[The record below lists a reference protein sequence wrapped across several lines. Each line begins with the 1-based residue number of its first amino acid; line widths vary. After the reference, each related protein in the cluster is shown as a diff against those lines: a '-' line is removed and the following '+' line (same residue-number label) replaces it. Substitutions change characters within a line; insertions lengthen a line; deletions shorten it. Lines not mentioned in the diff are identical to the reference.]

1 MVWLQSQEGL
11 AHDHHFREVCLLAVP
26 EPLVDDCFLDRQ
38 RHLLK
43 DFLIGVFRK
52 HPLLV
57 QFMVEVLVQDLL
69 ALLLLR
75 EKLSDSL
82 LNFKDV
88 THVMRALLLKFGHV
102 LDFPKEVEQ
111 VAFGSTRLRNLI
123 AEASLHHDRMLDFV
137 ELSGF
142 E

>member
-1 MVWLQSQEGL
+1 L
-11 AHDHHFREVCLLAVP
+11 F
-26 EPLVDDCFLDRQ
+26 
-38 RHLLK
+38 
-43 DFLIGVFRK
+43 
-52 HPLLV
+52 
-57 QFMVEVLVQDLL
+57 
-69 ALLLLR
+69 LLR

-88 THVMRALLLKFGHV
+88 THVMRALLLKFVQV

-111 VAFGSTRLRNLI
+111 VAFGSTRLRNLF
-123 AEASLHHDRMLDFV
+123 AEVSLQHDRVLDLV